1 MTAPR
6 IALWPAFLLLTACVT
21 INIYF
26 PAAAAEKAA
35 DVIIKEILDTDA
47 VPAAAEPQANLSK
60 RPPVWLARLQPLV
73 DWLVPA
79 VQAAEADLN
88 VQTAAIT
95 RLRTSMK
102 QRFPQLQPH
111 FVSGAIGFTADGL
124 VALRNVSAL
133 PLAQRASLNPL
144 IAAENRDRNALYQE
158 IARANNHPDWEAQ
171 IRSTFAAR
179 WVSNA
184 AKGWWYEN
192 ASGWHQK

>member
-35 DVIIKEILDTDA
+35 DVIIKEILDTDVA
-47 VPAAAEPQANLSK
+47 PIAAEPQATIEK
-60 RPPVWLARLQPLV
+60 RPLVWLARLQPLV
-73 DWLVPA
+73 DWLVPSA
-79 VQAAEADLN
+79 HAAAADLN

-95 RLRTSMK
+95 QLRASMK
-102 QRFPQLQPH
+102 QRFPQLQPY
-111 FVSGAIGFTADGL
+111 FVSGAVGFTADGL
-124 VALRNVSAL
+124 VALRNVSSL

-158 IARANNHPDWEAQ
+158 IARANNHPEWEAQ
-171 IRSTFAAR
+171 IRATFAAR

-184 AKGWWYEN
+184 ASGWWYEN
-192 ASGWHQK
+192 ASGWQQK